1 MRAQLFVERHDDLP
15 EGAAM
20 SEASL
25 VAALRDVI
33 DWYEAG
39 LLFSD
44 PLSLL
49 DDAIVD
55 WSILVAA
62 TDAQDVQTEA
72 ALTKP
77 KRISIEQ
84 LNESRHYHG
93 GPWYSPC
100 CDDTFLKVRPGDER
114 STIIACANC
123 HQLYDWGERQK
134 KPSGA

>member
-1 MRAQLFVERHDDLP
+1 
-15 EGAAM
+15 M

-55 WSILVAA
+55 WRILVAA
-62 TDAQDVQTEA
+62 TDAPAEEA
-72 ALTKP
+72 
-77 KRISIEQ
+77 
-84 LNESRHYHG
+84 
-93 GPWYSPC
+93 
-100 CDDTFLKVRPGDER
+100 
-114 STIIACANC
+114 
-123 HQLYDWGERQK
+123 
-134 KPSGA
+134 